1 MDGTRQA
8 LALIYLHMQL
18 QSVKRFFFYEKY
30 LSMLEQKASNNWY
43 IIKYFAR
50 RVDNY
55 KCYVI

>member
-8 LALIYLHMQL
+8 LALIYLHMQQ
-18 QSVKRFFFYEKY
+18 QSVKRFIFYEKY
-30 LSMLEQKASNNWY
+30 LSILEQKASNNWY

>member
-18 QSVKRFFFYEKY
+18 QSVKKFIFYEKY
-30 LSMLEQKASNNWY
+30 LSMLEQKTSNNWY